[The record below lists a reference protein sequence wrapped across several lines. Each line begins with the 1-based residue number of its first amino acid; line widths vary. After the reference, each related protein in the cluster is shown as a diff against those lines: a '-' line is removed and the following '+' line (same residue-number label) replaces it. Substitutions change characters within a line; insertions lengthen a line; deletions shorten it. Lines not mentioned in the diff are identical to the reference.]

1 MGIFTCLLY
10 TSYSESKV
18 IDSRPADEGASI
30 RRRRECLSCGKRFT
44 TYETV
49 ESLPMVVVKKDGSR
63 QSFERRKV
71 LGGMIRAC
79 EKRPVP
85 LAELEKIAEEIEQD
99 LQNSMEREISTDASG
114 EKVIDRLRSV
124 DQVAYVR
131 FASVYRQ
138 FKDIDTFMAV
148 SYTHLKQRRRRHC
161 RCKAA
166 VPGRTAGAG
175 IFGGR
180 L

>member
-1 MGIFTCLLY
+1 MKCPYCG
-10 TSYSESKV
+10 YSESKV
-18 IDSRPADEGASI
+18 IDSRPADENASI

-63 QSFERRKV
+63 QSFDRNKV
-71 LGGMIRAC
+71 MAGLIRAC

-85 LAELEKIAEEIEQD
+85 YSVLENMVMEIEQD
-99 LQNSMEREISTDASG
+99 LQNSMEREIKTDVIG
-114 EKVIDRLRSV
+114 ERVMDRLRSV

-138 FKDIDTFMAV
+138 FKDIDTFMEELTKLLAE
-148 SYTHLKQRRRRHC
+148 K
-161 RCKAA
+161 
-166 VPGRTAGAG
+166 
-175 IFGGR
+175 
-180 L
+180 

>member
-1 MGIFTCLLY
+1 MKWPYCG
-10 TSYSESKV
+10 YSESKV
-18 IDSRPADEGASI
+18 IDSRPADENSSI

-63 QSFERRKV
+63 QSFDRRKV

-99 LQNSMEREISTDASG
+99 LQNSMEREISTEAIG
-114 EKVIDRLRSV
+114 EKVMERLRNV

-138 FKDIDTFMAV
+138 FKDIDTFMTELNKLLADN
-148 SYTHLKQRRRRHC
+148 R
-161 RCKAA
+161 
-166 VPGRTAGAG
+166 
-175 IFGGR
+175 
-180 L
+180 

>member
-1 MGIFTCLLY
+1 MKCPYCGF
-10 TSYSESKV
+10 SESKV
-18 IDSRPADEGASI
+18 IDSRPAEEGASI
-30 RRRRECLSCGKRFT
+30 RRRRECLSCAKRFT

-63 QSFERRKV
+63 QSFDRRKV

-85 LAELEKIAEEIEQD
+85 LADLEKIAEEIEQD
-99 LQNSMEREISTDASG
+99 LQNSMEREIKTNMIG
-114 EKVIDRLRSV
+114 ERVMDRLRSV

-138 FKDIDTFMAV
+138 FKDIDTFMTELNKLLAE
-148 SYTHLKQRRRRHC
+148 K
-161 RCKAA
+161 
-166 VPGRTAGAG
+166 
-175 IFGGR
+175 
-180 L
+180 